1 MHGEELRLDDIVFQ
15 SAFICGCYFATHMN
29 KTDAKKE
36 ILKLRAEI
44 ERHNHFYYVEAR
56 PEISDREYDALY
68 RCLEA
73 LEKEHPDLVTPDSPT
88 QRVGG
93 APLAEFKSVR
103 HAVPM
108 MSLSNT
114 YSKDELAEFDTRVRK
129 LAAGADLAYVL
140 EPKVDGLA
148 ISLRYENGLLIVGS
162 TRGDGVTGDDI
173 TANLRTIKSIP
184 LRLRKT
190 GAALPA
196 VLEVRGEV
204 FMTKDG
210 FAALNAARQ
219 EAGEEPFANP
229 RNAAAG
235 SLKLLDSRQVAERPL
250 DAVFYSVGEIAGA
263 NFDTHAGMISA
274 LREMGLRVPP
284 RNWLCKDIARA
295 MAALDELKSVRHG
308 FPFQTDGG
316 VIKVNERKLYALLG
330 ATAKSPRW
338 AVAYKYEP
346 ERAETTVLDITVQVG
361 RTGVLT
367 PVAELEPA
375 PVAGSVIRR
384 ATLHNLDEIKRKDIR
399 IGDRVLIE
407 KAGEVIPAVV
417 EVITAAR
424 TGKERVFKMPERCP
438 VCKGPVTQREGEV
451 ALRCENMQCSAQIKR
466 GVRHFAA
473 RGAMDIEGL
482 GDSLVDQLVESK
494 LVKDPADLYT
504 LRKEQVAGLERMAE
518 KSAENL
524 INGINASRER
534 ELWRLVFALG
544 IRHVGAKS
552 AQTLEEHFDNIDQL
566 AGADMETL
574 EHIADI
580 GPVVA
585 RSIHEFFRSKE
596 MARLTARMKE
606 QGINPKRAAVR
617 RGGPLGGKT
626 FVLTGTLGKM
636 TREDAGA
643 RIREL
648 GGKVSSSVSAK
659 TDFVVVGDEPG
670 SKLDKARK
678 LGVKTLDEA
687 EFLKMVGD
695 KR

>member
-1 MHGEELRLDDIVFQ
+1 
-15 SAFICGCYFATHMN
+15 MN

-36 ILKLRAEI
+36 IQKLRAEI
-44 ERHNHFYYVEAR
+44 ARHNHLYYVEAR
-56 PEISDREYDALY
+56 PEIADREYDALY

-93 APLAEFKSVR
+93 EPLAEFKSVR

-108 MSLSNT
+108 MSLANT
-114 YSKDELAEFDTRVRK
+114 YSREELADFDARVRK
-129 LAAGADLAYVL
+129 LAEGADLTYVL

-148 ISLRYENGLLIVGS
+148 ISLRYEGGLLAVGS
-162 TRGDGVTGDDI
+162 TRGDGTAGDDI

-184 LRLRKT
+184 LRLLTKEAET
-190 GAALPA
+190 PA

-204 FMTKDG
+204 YMTKSG
-210 FAALNAARQ
+210 FAALNTARE

-235 SLKLLDSRQVAERPL
+235 SLKLLDSKAVAMRPL
-250 DAVFYSVGEIAGA
+250 DAVFYAVGEVVGA
-263 NFDTHAGMISA
+263 EFDTHAGMIEA

-284 RNWLCKDIARA
+284 RNWLCGDLPAA
-295 MAALDELKSVRHG
+295 LAALDELQEVRHK

-316 VIKVNERKLYALLG
+316 VIKVNQRRLYSLLG

-346 ERAETTVLDITVQVG
+346 ERAETTVTDITVQVG

-375 PVAGSVIRR
+375 SVSGSVIRR
-384 ATLHNLDEIKRKDIR
+384 ATLHNPEEIKRKDIR
-399 IGDRVLIE
+399 IGDRVVIE

-417 EVITAAR
+417 EVVVSAR
-424 TGKERVFKMPERCP
+424 TGRERIFEMPRKCP
-438 VCKGPVTQREGEV
+438 VCDGPVTQREGEV
-451 ALRCENMQCSAQIKR
+451 AVRCENMQCSAQIKR
-466 GVRHFAA
+466 WIRHFAA

-482 GDSLVDQLVESK
+482 GESLVEQLVDSK

-504 LRKEQVAGLERMAE
+504 LTKEQIAGLERMAE

-524 INGINASRER
+524 LNGIDASRRR
-534 ELWRLVFALG
+534 ELWRLIFGLG

-552 AQTLEEHFDNIDQL
+552 AQTLEEHFENVAEL
-566 AGADMETL
+566 AGADVEAL
-574 EHIADI
+574 ERVADI

-585 RSIHEFFRSKE
+585 ASIYEFFRAKE
-596 MARLTARMKE
+596 MVKLIARMKE
-606 QGINPKRAAVR
+606 QGIDPKRGAVR
-617 RGGPLGGKT
+617 RGGPLGGKS
-626 FVLTGTLGKM
+626 FVLTGTLAGM
-636 TREDAGA
+636 TREEAGA
-643 RIREL
+643 RIREQ

-659 TDFVVVGDEPG
+659 TDFVVVGDDPG
-670 SKLDKARK
+670 SKADKARK
-678 LGVKTLDEA
+678 LGVKMLDEA

-695 KR
+695 KRHVTS